1 MMDLDFL
8 RSLIDIVE
16 DSGLDTVE
24 LEHDG
29 TRIKLAKASSAEP
42 RWVVDSPGL
51 LGDVNNVSPSGEE
64 PVVESVPPRPE
75 VEIQQDFSLVEIKS
89 PMVGTLYSSPSPD
102 TESYVQVGSRVN
114 QGDILCIL
122 EAMKLM
128 NELESEVSGTI
139 EEICVQNG
147 EPVQYGQVL
156 FLIRPS

>member
-16 DSGLDTVE
+16 NSDLDTVE

-29 TRIKLAKASSAEP
+29 TRIKLAKASSLEP
-42 RWVVDSPGL
+42 RWLVDSSVLPS
-51 LGDVNNVSPSGEE
+51 NKNSPPSLEG
-64 PVVESVPPRPE
+64 PVDELAPSSSKVETQLDS
-75 VEIQQDFSLVEIKS
+75 SLVEVKS

-102 TESYVQVGSRVN
+102 TETYVKIGSSVN
-114 QGDILCIL
+114 QGDTLCIL

-128 NELESEVSGTI
+128 NELESEVSGVI
-139 EEICVQNG
+139 EEICVQDG

-156 FLIRPS
+156 FLVRSK

>member
-16 DSGLDTVE
+16 NSDLDTVE

-29 TRIKLAKASSAEP
+29 TRIKLAKASSLEP
-42 RWVVDSPGL
+42 RWVVDS
-51 LGDVNNVSPSGEE
+51 SPPSLEG
-64 PVVESVPPRPE
+64 PVDELAPSNPKVETQLDP
-75 VEIQQDFSLVEIKS
+75 SLVEVKS

-102 TESYVQVGSRVN
+102 TETYVKIGSSVN
-114 QGDILCIL
+114 QGDTLCIL

-128 NELESEVSGTI
+128 NELESEVSGVI
-139 EEICVQNG
+139 EEICVQDG

-156 FLIRPS
+156 FLIRSK

>member
-8 RSLIDIVE
+8 RSLIDIVK

-29 TRIKLAKASSAEP
+29 TRIKLVKASSVEP
-42 RWVVDSPGL
+42 RWAVDSSGL
-51 LGDVNNVSPSGEE
+51 PSDTNPPLSRED
-64 PVVESVPPRPE
+64 PVDQMVPSKLE
-75 VEIQQDFSLVEIKS
+75 VETQQDSSLVEIKS

-128 NELESEVSGTI
+128 NELESEASGTI